1 MWTWSRVAAAGY
13 FNLEEE
19 SAPAQLKASVGDS
32 VVFNCKLE
40 FPNDVPI
47 PYIMHWNK
55 GGSTVFSWADGQLTA
70 EEPYK
75 GRVSPAHEHDGTEA
89 FTGAVNLTSIRES
102 DKGWYECRVH
112 FPNRTPSTRLNGTWL
127 FLDVDGGTL
136 LATPPINK
144 TTLEGETAHFSCVTK
159 NRAHRVTWYKDG
171 VPIPEIV
178 ELRQRSF
185 VSPDGSLTIA
195 PTAMGDPGEYMCEVT
210 DGSTRQ
216 QASAHLDVQYKAKV
230 MYSPREVQ
238 LPYGRSA
245 TLDCHFRA
253 NPPLTSL
260 RWEKD
265 GFLFDPYNVQGV
277 FYRRNGSLY
286 FSKAS
291 PRGALRRHRNRKCVD
306 EIHRGR
312 YTCTPFN
319 DLGTEGPSPVIDVR
333 VQRPPVFT
341 ITPHNMY
348 LRRTGDSVAM
358 PCDAVNGGD
367 TERPLIVWFKKDGTP
382 LPRSRITMEGGN
394 LTLVDIVDE
403 DRGMYQCVAS
413 NGAATIS
420 VETELVLENTAPRPP
435 YNLRAVSS
443 TTSVTLTWLPGVE
456 RPQTQH
462 SVWFRIS
469 DSPQWHVLPDATDLD
484 PSAPYR
490 QSDTPEWRTLRVGDT
505 ESTEAMVSGLK
516 AGREYEFMVLS
527 QDEHGD
533 GMFSK
538 AIRVKTAGTSTV
550 EEVPHEFRAAI
561 GSFQQIGPPRNVTV
575 RVTGEGFLVAWDP
588 PAFGV
593 EDLKHYVVR
602 WARGAPDSGYL
613 PSGTDVTNDLS
624 YIIRY
629 LEEDR
634 LYSIFVLSVNSN
646 DVEVTSHPVSLY
658 VPPYRSQRALSV
670 GMAVGLALVAAA
682 VAAAWYL
689 REKQI
694 KRMQQRQDD
703 EANNLPSS
711 NGKDSGKG

>member
-1 MWTWSRVAAAGY
+1 MNALHAYAACVLFAAASATG
-13 FNLEEE
+13 FLNGEEE
-19 SAPAQLKASVGDS
+19 GPVKLKATVGDS
-32 VVFNCKLE
+32 VVFNCRLE
-40 FPNDVPI
+40 FPNDLPI

-55 GGSTVFSWADGQLTA
+55 GGSTVFSWADGQLSA
-70 EEPYK
+70 EDPYK
-75 GRVSPAHEHDGTEA
+75 GRVSPAHDGVLPGVA
-89 FTGAVNLTSIRES
+89 GSGVGAINLTSIRES

-112 FPNRTPSTRLNGTWL
+112 FPNRTPSTRLNGTWF

-136 LATPPINK
+136 LATPPINV
-144 TTLEGETAHFSCVTK
+144 TTLEGQTAHFSCITK
-159 NRAHRVTWYKDG
+159 DRNNRVTWYKDG
-171 VPIPEIV
+171 TPISDIV

-185 VSPDGSLTIA
+185 VSDDGSLTIA
-195 PTAMGDPGEYMCEVT
+195 PTAMGDPGEYMCEVS
-210 DGSTRQ
+210 DGSMRQ

-230 MYSPREVQ
+230 MYSPREMQ
-238 LPYGRSA
+238 LPFGRSA

-277 FYRRNGSLY
+277 FYRRNGSLF
-286 FSKAS
+286 FSK
-291 PRGALRRHRNRKCVD
+291 VD
-306 EIHRGR
+306 ETHRGR

-341 ITPHNMY
+341 IKPHNMY

-394 LTLVDIVDE
+394 LTLVDIVED

-435 YNLRAVSS
+435 FNLRAVSS
-443 TTSVTLTWLPGVE
+443 TTSVTLTWLPGLE
-456 RPQTQH
+456 RPETQH
-462 SVWFRIS
+462 SVW
-469 DSPQWHVLPDATDLD
+469 
-484 PSAPYR
+484 YR

-505 ESTEAMVSGLK
+505 GSTEAMVSGLK
-516 AGREYEFMVLS
+516 SGREYEFMVLS

-550 EEVPHEFRAAI
+550 EEVPHEFRTSI
-561 GSFQQIGPPRNVTV
+561 GSFQQIGPPRNVSV
-575 RVTGEGFLVAWDP
+575 RVSSEGYLVHWDP
-588 PAFGV
+588 PAFGA

-613 PSGTDVTNDLS
+613 PSGSDATEDLS
-624 YIIRY
+624 YTIRY

-634 LYSIFVLSVNSN
+634 LYTIFVLSINAN
-646 DVEVTSHPVSLY
+646 DVEATSHPVSLY

-670 GMAVGLALVAAA
+670 GMAVGLGLVAVA

-694 KRMQQRQDD
+694 RRLREQDED
-703 EANNLPSS
+703 ADDSAPSS
-711 NGKDSGKG
+711 NGKGKN

>member
-1 MWTWSRVAAAGY
+1 MPPPVRTLGVACILLSAAY
-13 FNLEEE
+13 SASAFFDVEEDKGG
-19 SAPAQLKASVGDS
+19 PVHLKATVGDS
-32 VVFNCKLE
+32 LVLNCKLE

-55 GGSTVFSWADGQLTA
+55 GGGTVFSWVDGQLAA

-75 GRVSPAHEHDGTEA
+75 GRVSPAHDLPDGS
-89 FTGAVNLTSIRES
+89 FSGAVNLTSIRES

-112 FPNRTPSTRLNGTWL
+112 FPNRTPSTRLNGTWF

-136 LATPPINK
+136 LATPPINV

-159 NRAHRVTWYKDG
+159 DRAHRVTWYKDG
-171 VPIPEIV
+171 VPIPDIV

-185 VSPDGSLTIA
+185 VSADGSLTIA

-216 QASAHLDVQYKAKV
+216 QAAAHLDVQYKAKV

-238 LPYGRSA
+238 LPFGRAA

-286 FSKAS
+286 FNK
-291 PRGALRRHRNRKCVD
+291 VD
-306 EIHRGR
+306 ETHRGR

-382 LPRSRITMEGGN
+382 LPRSRITLEGGN
-394 LTLVDIVDE
+394 LTLDNIVE
-403 DRGMYQCVAS
+403 ADRGMYQCVAS

-443 TTSVTLTWLPGVE
+443 TTSVTLTWLPGIE
-456 RPQTQH
+456 RPETQH
-462 SVWFRIS
+462 SVW
-469 DSPQWHVLPDATDLD
+469 
-484 PSAPYR
+484 YR
-490 QSDTPEWRTLRVGDT
+490 QSDTPEWRTLRIGDT
-505 ESTEAMVSGLK
+505 GSTEAMVAGLK

-550 EEVPHEFRAAI
+550 EEVPHEYRTSI

-575 RVTGEGFLVAWDP
+575 RVTPDGFLVAWDP
-588 PAFGV
+588 PAFGA
-593 EDLKHYVVR
+593 EDLKHYLVR

-613 PSGTDVTNDLS
+613 PTGSDVTTDLS
-624 YIIRY
+624 YVIRY

-634 LYSIFVLSVNSN
+634 LYSIFVLALNAN
-646 DVEVTSHPVSLY
+646 DVEAASHPVSLY
-658 VPPYRSQRALSV
+658 VPPYRSQRALPV

-689 REKQI
+689 RERQLRRLRAGAEAGDVPVDAKQG
-694 KRMQQRQDD
+694 
-703 EANNLPSS
+703 
-711 NGKDSGKG
+711 NGKG

>member
-1 MWTWSRVAAAGY
+1 MYLMLKLICR
-13 FNLEEE
+13 
-19 SAPAQLKASVGDS
+19 SAPYKASVGDS
-32 VVFNCKLE
+32 IVFNCKLD

-70 EEPYK
+70 EDPYK
-75 GRVSPAHEHDGTEA
+75 GRVSPAHESAPSPTAE

-102 DKGWYECRVH
+102 DKGWYECR
-112 FPNRTPSTRLNGTWL
+112 
-127 FLDVDGGTL
+127 
-136 LATPPINK
+136 
-144 TTLEGETAHFSCVTK
+144 TTLEGETAHFSCITK

-171 VPIPEIV
+171 VPIPDIV

-210 DGSTRQ
+210 DGTTRQ

-238 LPYGRSA
+238 LPFGRSA

-277 FYRRNGSLY
+277 FYRRNGSLF
-286 FSKAS
+286 FSK
-291 PRGALRRHRNRKCVD
+291 VD

-319 DLGTEGPSPVIDVR
+319 DLGTEGPSPIIDVR

-348 LRRTGDSVAM
+348 LRRSGDSVAM
-358 PCDAVNGGD
+358 PCDA
-367 TERPLIVWFKKDGTP
+367 KDGTP

-462 SVWFRIS
+462 SVW
-469 DSPQWHVLPDATDLD
+469 
-484 PSAPYR
+484 YR
-490 QSDTPEWRTLRVGDT
+490 QADTPEWRTLRVGDA
-505 ESTEAMVSGLK
+505 ESTEALVSGLK
-516 AGREYEFMVLS
+516 AAREYEFMVLS

-550 EEVPHEFRAAI
+550 EEVQHEIREAI

-575 RVTGEGFLVAWDP
+575 RVTGDGFLVAWDP

-593 EDLKHYVVR
+593 EDLKHYMVR

-624 YIIRY
+624 YVIRY

-634 LYSIFVLSVNSN
+634 LYTIFVLSVNSN
-646 DVEVTSHPVSLY
+646 DMEVTSHPVSLY

-670 GMAVGLALVAAA
+670 GMAVGLALVAVA

-694 KRMQQRQDD
+694 KRMQQQQDD
-703 EANNLPSS
+703 EASNLPSS